1 MEPVTLSRAVPAQLD
16 MSTYSTEPDIGAK
29 MQAVDT
35 SRVAP
40 DVKFL
45 PWSRRPPSIFSI
57 PNFNVIRKDTFLVRA
72 KLGHNNADLKH
83 GKDTRSAHENRN
95 GKHDLFKIFI
105 GYDPHKDLAYKCLVN
120 SRTTSSVLSLFLV
133 LDSQATGATHPSSHL
148 TSTTKSQEPR
158 RAWSSR
164 TFELASH
171 ISQARPPTAHES

>member
-57 PNFNVIRKDTFLVRA
+57 PNFNVIRKDTFLV
-72 KLGHNNADLKH
+72 
-83 GKDTRSAHENRN
+83 
-95 GKHDLFKIFI
+95 
-105 GYDPHKDLAYKCLVN
+105 
-120 SRTTSSVLSLFLV
+120 V
-133 LDSQATGATHPSSHL
+133 LD
-148 TSTTKSQEPR
+148 
-158 RAWSSR
+158 
-164 TFELASH
+164 ELYEECIDSNCTE
-171 ISQARPPTAHES
+171 IREGDTERSIFFQS

>member
-57 PNFNVIRKDTFLVRA
+57 PNFNVIRKDTFLVLTSAKRA

-83 GKDTRSAHENRN
+83 GKDTHSALENGN
-95 GKHDLFKIFI
+95 GKHDPFKIFI
-105 GYDPHKDLAYKCLVN
+105 GYDPRKDLACKVCRYSILKRTSIPDIVHPIKQPDLREKGRYLRECGSTIDESCYLICLSMN
-120 SRTTSSVLSLFLV
+120 
-133 LDSQATGATHPSSHL
+133 
-148 TSTTKSQEPR
+148 
-158 RAWSSR
+158 
-164 TFELASH
+164 
-171 ISQARPPTAHES
+171 